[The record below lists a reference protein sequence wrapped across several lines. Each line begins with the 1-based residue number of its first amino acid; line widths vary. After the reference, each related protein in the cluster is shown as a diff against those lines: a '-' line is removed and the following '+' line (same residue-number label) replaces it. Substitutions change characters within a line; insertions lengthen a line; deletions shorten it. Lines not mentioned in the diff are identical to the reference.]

1 MLLKQGANSMKYTK
15 RLRKYIFK
23 YKGRLFLGFLLGTL
37 FSACDIIIPFL
48 IGYIIDIFDEISYCS
63 SFICSDSLIDSI
75 IKILLI
81 ILSLVILL
89 ILFNYFFGIIISLTG
104 ERICKDIKNDLFQKI
119 NSMSIKDI
127 DSKQKGDLVS
137 RIINDVD
144 YVNTAINGAFKQF
157 YSGLITIIF
166 TLIFTF
172 VLNWM
177 LALIVLI
184 LTPISFLVSYYVA
197 KSCYN
202 SFKEQSSLQGNMG
215 AKILEDLNNIEL
227 IKSSNYENESIEK
240 YEKMNA
246 KLFVVGKKAQFASSL
261 TNPSTRIINNI
272 IYAIIC
278 IVGAILCVLAYY
290 KDNNQILG
298 ATCTIGIITSFL
310 QYANKFA
317 KPFNEM
323 SSCFG
328 EIEQGIASFKRI
340 NEILEE
346 KDDIDIGTT
355 KLVNKVNNLSFEN
368 VSFSYD
374 PSVPLIQ
381 NFSFNIKKGDHIA
394 LVGPTGCGKT
404 TMINLIMRYY
414 DPNSGSIKING
425 VDTQIIKKSSLR
437 DKIGLVLQDS
447 WIFKGTVFDNIK
459 YSKPNATKEEV
470 IEASKNANAYSFISK
485 LPKGF
490 DTIISD
496 DSGLSNGQKQL
507 ITIARVMLK
516 NPEIMILDE
525 ATSNIDTRSE
535 RKIIKAFNELTK
547 NKTSFIIAHRLS
559 TIVSSD
565 AIIVMKDGHIIEVG
579 KHEELLLKK
588 GFYYEL
594 FNAQFDK

>member
-63 SFICSDSLIDSI
+63 SFVCSDSLIGSI

-81 ILSLVILL
+81 ILSLVIIL

-227 IKSSNYENESIEK
+227 IKSSNYEN
-240 YEKMNA
+240 
-246 KLFVVGKKAQFASSL
+246 
-261 TNPSTRIINNI
+261 
-272 IYAIIC
+272 
-278 IVGAILCVLAYY
+278 
-290 KDNNQILG
+290 
-298 ATCTIGIITSFL
+298 
-310 QYANKFA
+310 
-317 KPFNEM
+317 
-323 SSCFG
+323 
-328 EIEQGIASFKRI
+328 
-340 NEILEE
+340 
-346 KDDIDIGTT
+346 
-355 KLVNKVNNLSFEN
+355 
-368 VSFSYD
+368 
-374 PSVPLIQ
+374 
-381 NFSFNIKKGDHIA
+381 
-394 LVGPTGCGKT
+394 
-404 TMINLIMRYY
+404 
-414 DPNSGSIKING
+414 
-425 VDTQIIKKSSLR
+425 
-437 DKIGLVLQDS
+437 
-447 WIFKGTVFDNIK
+447 
-459 YSKPNATKEEV
+459 
-470 IEASKNANAYSFISK
+470 
-485 LPKGF
+485 
-490 DTIISD
+490 
-496 DSGLSNGQKQL
+496 
-507 ITIARVMLK
+507 
-516 NPEIMILDE
+516 
-525 ATSNIDTRSE
+525 
-535 RKIIKAFNELTK
+535 
-547 NKTSFIIAHRLS
+547 
-559 TIVSSD
+559 
-565 AIIVMKDGHIIEVG
+565 
-579 KHEELLLKK
+579 
-588 GFYYEL
+588 
-594 FNAQFDK
+594 

>member
-1 MLLKQGANSMKYTK
+1 MKYTK
-15 RLRKYIFK
+15 RLGKYIFK
-23 YKGRLFLGFLLGTL
+23 YKGRLILGFLLGTL

-63 SFICSDSLIDSI
+63 SFVCSDSLIDSI

-119 NSMSIKDI
+119 NSMSIKDV

-355 KLVNKVNNLSFEN
+355 KLVNKVNSLTFDRVN
-368 VSFSYD
+368 FSYD
-374 PSVPLIQ
+374 VSRPLIE
-381 NFSFNIKKGDHIA
+381 NFSFNINKGDHIA

-470 IEASKNANAYSFISK
+470 IEASKNANAYSFITK

>member
-1 MLLKQGANSMKYTK
+1 M
-15 RLRKYIFK
+15 
-23 YKGRLFLGFLLGTL
+23 
-37 FSACDIIIPFL
+37 
-48 IGYIIDIFDEISYCS
+48 IG
-63 SFICSDSLIDSI
+63 SI

-272 IYAIIC
+272 IYAII
-278 IVGAILCVLAYY
+278 
-290 KDNNQILG
+290 
-298 ATCTIGIITSFL
+298 F
-310 QYANKFA
+310 
-317 KPFNEM
+317 
-323 SSCFG
+323 
-328 EIEQGIASFKRI
+328 
-340 NEILEE
+340 
-346 KDDIDIGTT
+346 
-355 KLVNKVNNLSFEN
+355 
-368 VSFSYD
+368 
-374 PSVPLIQ
+374 
-381 NFSFNIKKGDHIA
+381 
-394 LVGPTGCGKT
+394 
-404 TMINLIMRYY
+404 
-414 DPNSGSIKING
+414 
-425 VDTQIIKKSSLR
+425 
-437 DKIGLVLQDS
+437 
-447 WIFKGTVFDNIK
+447 
-459 YSKPNATKEEV
+459 
-470 IEASKNANAYSFISK
+470 
-485 LPKGF
+485 
-490 DTIISD
+490 
-496 DSGLSNGQKQL
+496 
-507 ITIARVMLK
+507 
-516 NPEIMILDE
+516 
-525 ATSNIDTRSE
+525 
-535 RKIIKAFNELTK
+535 
-547 NKTSFIIAHRLS
+547 
-559 TIVSSD
+559 
-565 AIIVMKDGHIIEVG
+565 
-579 KHEELLLKK
+579 
-588 GFYYEL
+588 
-594 FNAQFDK
+594 

>member
-1 MLLKQGANSMKYTK
+1 
-15 RLRKYIFK
+15 
-23 YKGRLFLGFLLGTL
+23 
-37 FSACDIIIPFL
+37 
-48 IGYIIDIFDEISYCS
+48 
-63 SFICSDSLIDSI
+63 
-75 IKILLI
+75 
-81 ILSLVILL
+81 
-89 ILFNYFFGIIISLTG
+89 
-104 ERICKDIKNDLFQKI
+104 
-119 NSMSIKDI
+119 
-127 DSKQKGDLVS
+127 
-137 RIINDVD
+137 
-144 YVNTAINGAFKQF
+144 
-157 YSGLITIIF
+157 
-166 TLIFTF
+166 
-172 VLNWM
+172 M

-470 IEASKNANAYSFISK
+470 IEASKNANAYSFITK

>member
-1 MLLKQGANSMKYTK
+1 MKYTK
-15 RLRKYIFK
+15 RMRKYIFK
-23 YKGRLFLGFLLGTL
+23 YKGRLFFGFLFGTL
-37 FSACDIIIPFL
+37 FSACDILIPFI
-48 IGYIIDIFDEISYCS
+48 IGNIIDIFEDTLSLS
-63 SFICSDSLIDSI
+63 STQGIELGIQNI
-75 IKILLI
+75 ITHILYI
-81 ILSLVILL
+81 AALVILL
-89 ILFNYFFGIIISLTG
+89 ILFNYLFGIIISLTG
-104 ERICKDIKNDLFQKI
+104 ERICKDIKNDLFEKI
-119 NSMSIKDI
+119 NSMPIKSI
-127 DSKQKGDLVS
+127 DSKQRGDLVS

-166 TLIFTF
+166 TIVFTF
-172 VLNWM
+172 ILNWM

-197 KSCYN
+197 KGCFK
-202 SFKEQSSLQGNMG
+202 SFKEQSAIQGNIG

-227 IKSSNYENESIEK
+227 IKSTNYEKESIKKFESI
-240 YEKMNA
+240 NA
-246 KLFVVGKKAQFASSL
+246 NLFVVGKKAQFYSSL

-272 IYAIIC
+272 IYAILC
-278 IVGAILCVLAYY
+278 IVGVVLCALAYY
-290 KDNNQILG
+290 KENNMILG

-328 EIEQGIASFKRI
+328 EIEQGLSSFKRI
-340 NEILEE
+340 NDILNEE
-346 KDDIDIGTT
+346 DDIDIGTT
-355 KLVNKVNNLSFEN
+355 KITTKVRNLTFDKVN
-368 VSFSYD
+368 FSYEQNK
-374 PSVPLIQ
+374 PLIQ
-381 NFSFNIKKGDHIA
+381 DFSFNINKGDHIA

-414 DPNSGSIKING
+414 DPNNGSIELNG

-437 DKIGLVLQDS
+437 SKIGLVLQDT
-447 WIFKGTVFDNIK
+447 WIFKGTVFENIK

-485 LPKGF
+485 LPNGF

-507 ITIARVMLK
+507 INIARVMLK

-535 RKIIKAFNELTK
+535 RKIIKAFNELTR

-559 TIVSSD
+559 TIVNSD
-565 AIIVMKDGHIIEVG
+565 NIIVMKDGHIIEVG
-579 KHEELLLKK
+579 KHEELLAKK

-594 FNAQFDK
+594 FNAQFDN